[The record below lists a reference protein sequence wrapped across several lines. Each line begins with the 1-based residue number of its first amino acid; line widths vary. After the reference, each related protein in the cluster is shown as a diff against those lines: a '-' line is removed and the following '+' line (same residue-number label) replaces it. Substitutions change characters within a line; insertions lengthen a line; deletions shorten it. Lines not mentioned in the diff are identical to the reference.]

1 MKVLAFAVS
10 ILFHPLLLPLYVLFI
25 TFNTGTVFTYIPA
38 YTQNMSY
45 LLTLLGVTL
54 IPLLCLPLLKWLG
67 LIEGYRLVQK
77 QDRVFPVLVT
87 IVGAF
92 IVFYF
97 SRNLP
102 YSNIVRQFYLIMV
115 IMLSGFMIVM
125 IRWKI
130 SMHMT
135 AIGALCG
142 FVFILG
148 MKYLGDVINLLP
160 LLILVSGLVASAR
173 LYLKQHTPAQVYVG
187 YIYGRGGYH
196 VLIKHDPYIALSQL
210 GGE

>member
-1 MKVLAFAVS
+1 MKILAFAVS

-25 TFNTGTVFTYIPA
+25 TFHTGTVFTYVPA

-45 LLTLLGVTL
+45 LLTLFGVIL
-54 IPLLCLPLLKWLG
+54 IPLLCLPLLKWFG
-67 LIEGYRLVQK
+67 LIEGYRLMQK

-87 IVGAF
+87 IAGTF

-102 YSNIVRQFYLIMV
+102 YSNIVRQLYLIMV
-115 IMLSGFMIVM
+115 IMLSGFMIVTL
-125 IRWKI
+125 RWKI
-130 SMHMT
+130 SMYMT

-142 FVFILG
+142 F
-148 MKYLGDVINLLP
+148 VINLLP

-173 LYLKQHTPAQVYVG
+173 LYLKRHTPAQVYAG
-187 YIYGRGGYH
+187 YIYGAVAVVAIMY
-196 VLIKHDPYIALSQL
+196 
-210 GGE
+210 

>member
-1 MKVLAFAVS
+1 MKILAFAVS

-25 TFNTGTVFTYIPA
+25 TFHTGTVFTYVPA

-45 LLTLLGVTL
+45 LLTLFGVIL
-54 IPLLCLPLLKWLG
+54 IPLLCLPL
-67 LIEGYRLVQK
+67 
-77 QDRVFPVLVT
+77 VT
-87 IVGAF
+87 IAGTF

-102 YSNIVRQFYLIMV
+102 YSNIVRQLYLIMV
-115 IMLSGFMIVM
+115 IMLSGFMIVTL
-125 IRWKI
+125 RWKI
-130 SMHMT
+130 SMYMT

-148 MKYLGDVINLLP
+148 IKYLGDVINLLP

-173 LYLKQHTPAQVYVG
+173 LYLKRHTPAQVYAG
-187 YIYGRGGYH
+187 YIYGAVAVVAIMY
-196 VLIKHDPYIALSQL
+196 
-210 GGE
+210 

>member
-10 ILFHPLLLPLYVLFI
+10 MLFHPLLLPLYVLFI

-115 IMLSGFMIVM
+115 IMLSGFMIVT

-148 MKYLGDVINLLP
+148 MKYLGDDSGFRSCGLCP
-160 LLILVSGLVASAR
+160 LVSKTTYSCPSICRV
-173 LYLKQHTPAQVYVG
+173 YLWCCC
-187 YIYGRGGYH
+187 RGGYH

>member
-1 MKVLAFAVS
+1 MKVFAFAVS
-10 ILFHPLLLPLYVLFI
+10 MLFHPLLLPLYVLFI

-115 IMLSGFMIVM
+115 IMLSGFMIVT

-130 SMHMT
+130 S
-135 AIGALCG
+135 
-142 FVFILG
+142 LG

-187 YIYGRGGYH
+187 YIYGAAAVVAIMY
-196 VLIKHDPYIALSQL
+196 
-210 GGE
+210 

>member
-25 TFNTGTVFTYIPA
+25 TFNSGTIFSYVPA

-54 IPLLCLPLLKWLG
+54 TPLVCLPLLKWLG
-67 LIEGYRLVQK
+67 LIENYRLMHK
-77 QDRVFPVLVT
+77 QDRVFPVLAT

-115 IMLSGFMIVM
+115 IMLSGVMIVT

-148 MKYLGDVINLLP
+148 MKYLGEVINLLP
-160 LLILVSGLVASAR
+160 ILILASGILASSR
-173 LYLKQHTPAQVYVG
+173 LYLKRHTPAQVYVG
-187 YIYGRGGYH
+187 YIYGATAVVCILY
-196 VLIKHDPYIALSQL
+196 
-210 GGE
+210 